1 METLVPYAIW
11 AVVILVALGII
22 AIVIFG
28 LRGLTYGKADPLSI
42 AIVAIPGVVLVLL
55 GFVLGDWAEAG
66 IWTVVIMIGV
76 ASLALLLSGTRGLF
90 SS

>member
-1 METLVPYAIW
+1 MEAIVPYAIW

-28 LRGLTYGKADPLSI
+28 LRGLTYGKAEPLSI
-42 AIVAIPGVVLVLL
+42 AIVAIPIAVLVVLGLVM
-55 GFVLGDWAEAG
+55 GDWAEAG
-66 IWTVVIMIGV
+66 IWTVVIMIAV